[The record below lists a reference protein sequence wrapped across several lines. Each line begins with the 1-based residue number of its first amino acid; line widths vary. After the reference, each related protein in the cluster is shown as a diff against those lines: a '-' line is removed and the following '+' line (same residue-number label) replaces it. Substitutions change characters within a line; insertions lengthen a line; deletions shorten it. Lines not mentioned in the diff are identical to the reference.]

1 MPIIA
6 QVVLSMDD
14 MYESLLGE
22 EEDGDVRI
30 IKHKEEMPARKHLDS
45 KDRELVHAEIM
56 KYDHPL
62 EDTRP
67 YLVNPVTGKRA
78 SSNVNVQNSK
88 EIGDKMVQNFRESL
102 PDGFHNKISSKIVT
116 MASKS
121 NPKTARKSTVM
132 PLEIMCLNLLTVG

>member
-1 MPIIA
+1 
-6 QVVLSMDD
+6 
-14 MYESLLGE
+14 
-22 EEDGDVRI
+22 
-30 IKHKEEMPARKHLDS
+30 MPARKHLDK

-78 SSNVNVQNSK
+78 SPNVNVQNSK
-88 EIGDKMVQNFRESL
+88 EIGDKMVQDFRKSL

-116 MASKS
+116 MASK
-121 NPKTARKSTVM
+121 
-132 PLEIMCLNLLTVG
+132 